1 MRGQLT
7 FGQYGKEITHVTKQA
22 ISLSGSSGRRMTS
35 GILNSAA
42 SAAGAQGCGLAS
54 LNRMRE
60 SRRVFQNA
68 NAETRDNPPTSIF
81 LEK

>member
-1 MRGQLT
+1 
-7 FGQYGKEITHVTKQA
+7 
-22 ISLSGSSGRRMTS
+22 MTS

-60 SRRVFQNA
+60 SRRVFQDA

-81 LEK
+81 LEKIVVF